1 MCAVKMC
8 CHEKQQGNLHL
19 RHACG
24 RHFIVIVQ
32 TLAANGRTM
41 NVAPRRVRSDI

>member
-8 CHEKQQGNLHL
+8 CHEKQQGDVHL
-19 RHACG
+19 RQAFG

-32 TLAANGRTM
+32 TLAAN
-41 NVAPRRVRSDI
+41 NS